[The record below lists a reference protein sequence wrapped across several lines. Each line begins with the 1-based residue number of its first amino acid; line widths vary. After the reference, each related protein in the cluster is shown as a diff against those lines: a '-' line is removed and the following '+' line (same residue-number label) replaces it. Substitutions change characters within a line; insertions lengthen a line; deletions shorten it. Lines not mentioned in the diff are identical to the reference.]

1 MNSQLPENLEKVSPS
16 VRIFPASWKDAAIRE
31 LYDEAMGGVVCPIC
45 KKILRGRKELK
56 TLQADHIIP
65 WTKGGLTDW
74 ENLQLLCSGC
84 NILKSN
90 IL

>member
-16 VRIFPASWKDAAIRE
+16 ERTFPPSWKDAAIRE
-31 LYDEAMGGVVCPIC
+31 LYDEAIGGVVCPGC
-45 KKILRGRKELK
+45 KKIFRERKELK

-74 ENLQLLCSGC
+74 GNLQLLCSSC

-90 IL
+90 KL